1 MPERHFILPEGASGE
16 GISKG
21 NLVPLGPPAGVRDPL
36 RRGPGVLLL
45 FSIKSKE
52 ESPCFAEK
60 VLNGRTTNL
69 VQEIFCANA
78 LYICRF
84 RLVGKGLERETLL
97 PFPRLRRF
105 GTHSETGSKFL
116 LLFSIKSKEE
126 SPCFAEKVLNG
137 RTANVAQAKLLRDC
151 AIFSLARM
159 RPFKLPSS
167 STLSAFSANPPTAP
181 SLAPHPPA
189 AQPQADA

>member
-1 MPERHFILPEGASGE
+1 MTFLLIICWDEQTIRNGEAMPERHFILPEGACGE

-21 NLVPLGPPAGVRDPL
+21 NIVPLGPPVGVRDPL
-36 RRGPGVLLL
+36 RRGPG
-45 FSIKSKE
+45 
-52 ESPCFAEK
+52 
-60 VLNGRTTNL
+60 
-69 VQEIFCANA
+69 
-78 LYICRF
+78 
-84 RLVGKGLERETLL
+84 
-97 PFPRLRRF
+97 
-105 GTHSETGSKFL
+105 FL
-116 LLFSIKSKEE
+116 LLFSIKSKEGIL
-126 SPCFAEKVLNG
+126 CFAEKVLNG

-181 SLAPHPPA
+181 SPAPHPPA

>member
-126 SPCFAEKVLNG
+126 SLSFAEKVLNG
-137 RTANVAQAKLLRDC
+137 RSTDVVQAKLLRDC
-151 AIFSLARM
+151 AQ
-159 RPFKLPSS
+159 
-167 STLSAFSANPPTAP
+167 SA
-181 SLAPHPPA
+181 LAPLLFLTHER
-189 AQPQADA
+189 